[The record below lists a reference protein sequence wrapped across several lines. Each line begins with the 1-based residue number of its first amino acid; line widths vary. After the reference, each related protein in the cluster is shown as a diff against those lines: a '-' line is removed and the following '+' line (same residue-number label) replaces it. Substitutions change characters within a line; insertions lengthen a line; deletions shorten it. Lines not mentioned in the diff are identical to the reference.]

1 MKNLSKVFILT
12 LLISLGLSA
21 CNQTKV
27 PVTVPVVDETIDGN
41 QVEDIKDPAVEVINA
56 DTVLINQQLENAI
69 RAKDLNSC
77 ATINNSTKAKECEDI
92 ITSLIS
98 TDEAVASVDLEK
110 CNKLS
115 LPGYK
120 ENCVTRV
127 QFELDKEN
135 SKQEAINLEEEMTS
149 IESKAM
155 ESKDYKL
162 CEAILDENKLA
173 TCKYN
178 VISNLAISSK
188 DFSLCSQIG
197 QKDLEDQC
205 KQNSVE

>member
-21 CNQTKV
+21 CNQTSDPV
-27 PVTVPVVDETIDGN
+27 PPVVDETIDGN
-41 QVEDIKDPAVEVINA
+41 HVEDVQDAVMEEINA

-69 RAKDLNSC
+69 RAKDVDTCS
-77 ATINNSTKAKECEDI
+77 TINNSTKAKECEDI

-98 TDEAVASVDLEK
+98 TDEAVAAVDLAK
-110 CNKLS
+110 CSKLS

-120 ENCVTRV
+120 ENCETKV

-155 ESKDYKL
+155 QASDYKL
-162 CEAILDENKLA
+162 CESITDENWKKS
-173 TCKYN
+173 CKYN
-178 VISNLAISSK
+178 VISNQVITTK
-188 DFSLCSQIG
+188 DFSLCGQIG
-197 QKDLEDQC
+197 DKDLEDQC
-205 KQNSVE
+205 KQNSAE